1 MKTKLRLLQVF
12 IVIIITASFAT
23 ATWALTSQ
31 TSTQTVCVGNQP
43 YQVDP
48 IAGATFVWSITG
60 GVPANYQI
68 NGSGNSITVDWN
80 TPGVYVLSVYS
91 YMVIGC
97 PGATQQVTVTVVAQP
112 VGPTLDVK
120 TPNVASVCSGTDVSA
135 TFIAGS
141 GGVGCTDAFEY
152 RFDGGSWSAYTP
164 GTNLNTIGHTLV
176 EIQGQRN
183 GCSPNAGCSGTP
195 WVTLASWIVN
205 PNLPVSVNIAV
216 NLNNV
221 CANTATI
228 YTATPVNG
236 GTTPVYAWY
245 VNGTIQAGTGATFS
259 YTPANGDAIYATL
272 TSNATCAAG
281 SPATSNTVI
290 MIINPIPATSPIWH
304 N

>member
-1 MKTKLRLLQVF
+1 MKTKFRFLQLLIMVLLT
-12 IVIIITASFAT
+12 IGTLGAT
-23 ATWALTSQ
+23 AQTSQ
-31 TSTQTVCVGNQP
+31 TITQTVCVGNQP

-60 GVPANYQI
+60 GVPADYQI

-80 TPGVYVLSVYS
+80 APGVYVLSVYS
-91 YMVIGC
+91 YIVIGC
-97 PGATQQVTVTVVAQP
+97 PGAPQSVTVTVVPQP

-120 TPNVASVCSGTDVSA
+120 TPNLLSVCDGANVSA

-141 GGVGCTDAFEY
+141 GGVGCSDAFEY
-152 RFDGGSWSAYTP
+152 RFDGGAWTSYTP
-164 GTNLNTIGHTLV
+164 GTNLNTTGHTLV
-176 EIQGQRN
+176 EIQGQRS
-183 GCSPNAGCSGTP
+183 GCTLNAGCTGTP

-205 PNLPVSVNIAV
+205 PNLPVSVIIAA

-221 CANTATI
+221 CVGTLVT

-245 VNGTIQAGTGATFS
+245 VNGVLQAGTSAIFS
-259 YTPANGDAIYATL
+259 YTPANGDAIYATV
-272 TSNATCAAG
+272 TSNATCATG
-281 SPATSNTVI
+281 NPATSNTVN